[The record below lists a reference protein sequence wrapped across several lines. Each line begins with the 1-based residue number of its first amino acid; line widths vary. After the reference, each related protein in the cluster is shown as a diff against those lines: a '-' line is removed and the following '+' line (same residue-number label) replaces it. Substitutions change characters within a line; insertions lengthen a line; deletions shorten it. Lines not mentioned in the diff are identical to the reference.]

1 MSEMIVNKLTGKTS
15 AGDIDVVSEGGNAT
29 MQLQQ
34 GLAKVW
40 AAHVLDA
47 ATSQDT
53 LNVSSI
59 SDTGSG
65 DNRIN
70 LSNNM
75 SYANFSV
82 VSMCSEI
89 GNNTNPRNISLYD
102 TASSTYRIYGTT
114 PSGSSSAIGS
124 HTSVFGD
131 LA

>member
-34 GLAKVW
+34 GLCKVW

-65 DNRIN
+65 DNRIY
-70 LSNNM
+70 LSNSM

-89 GNNTNPRNISLYD
+89 GNNTNPRNISLHD
-102 TASSTYRIYGTT
+102 TASNTYRIYGTT
-114 PSGSSSAIGS
+114 PAGSGSSIGS
-124 HTSVFGD
+124 HTAAFGD